1 MARFCTKCGK
11 PLAEGEVCTCQQ
23 EGAQMQQQ
31 TPMEGQ
37 TYNGQGGVRAQQPY
51 GSQENTQGQQMYG
64 GQGNAQG
71 QQPYGGQEN
80 TQGQQMYG
88 SQGNTQGQQMYG
100 GQENAQGQQI
110 YGGQGNA
117 QGGQTYGN
125 QGYAGQGSQFTD
137 QAGQMMN
144 QFVSTS
150 RNLFGRLVPMIKR
163 PATELG
169 AMAENEETSLGIQ
182 MIVLH
187 LVVTVVMTIVS
198 ILIVRVRLGV
208 MVEYIGIPYVKTTL
222 EALIFTAAM
231 DFGLAAILFVVT
243 KYIFKSELGFGGML
257 PLVGG
262 MAVVN
267 SAALVV
273 GGILTILSTQLGT
286 IIIVIG
292 AILGFMYM
300 LGGYFKAVEISED
313 AKVYA
318 MFISYAVFVI
328 VVLLVAK
335 VLVSD
340 TINEIQSSMY

>member
-1 MARFCTKCGK
+1 MAGFCPQCGK

-23 EGAQMQQQ
+23 GGVQMQQQ
-31 TPMEGQ
+31 TQMGGQMSGEQGQQYGGQ
-37 TYNGQGGVRAQQPY
+37 TYSSQGNGQGQQ
-51 GSQENTQGQQMYG
+51 SYG
-64 GQGNAQG
+64 G
-71 QQPYGGQEN
+71 
-80 TQGQQMYG
+80 
-88 SQGNTQGQQMYG
+88 QGNTQGQQY
-100 GQENAQGQQI
+100 
-110 YGGQGNA
+110 
-117 QGGQTYGN
+117 GGQTYNN
-125 QGYAGQGSQFTD
+125 QGYAGQGNQFTE

-187 LVVTVVMTIVS
+187 LVVTLVMTIVS
-198 ILIVRVRLGV
+198 LLSVKSRLGV
-208 MVEYIGIPYVKTTL
+208 MAEYIDIPYVKTILLTL
-222 EALIFTAAM
+222 VLTAVV

-243 KYIFKSELGFGGML
+243 KFIFKSELGFGGML

-273 GGILTILSTQLGT
+273 GGILMILSAQLGS
-286 IIIVIG
+286 IIIVLG

-300 LGGYFKAVEISED
+300 IGGYFKAVEISED

-318 MFISYAVFVI
+318 LSISYAVFVLI
-328 VVLLVAK
+328 VLIVTKVLLEDA
-335 VLVSD
+335 VS
-340 TINEIQSSMY
+340 EMRGLLY

>member
-1 MARFCTKCGK
+1 MARFCTQCGK

-23 EGAQMQQQ
+23 SGAQMQQTQ
-31 TPMEGQ
+31 MEGQ
-37 TYNGQGGVRAQQPY
+37 MSGD
-51 GSQENTQGQQMYG
+51 QGQQYNSQGGQTYG
-64 GQGNAQG
+64 G
-71 QQPYGGQEN
+71 
-80 TQGQQMYG
+80 
-88 SQGNTQGQQMYG
+88 QGNTQGQQ
-100 GQENAQGQQI
+100 
-110 YGGQGNA
+110 YGGQG
-117 QGGQTYGN
+117 GPSYGN
-125 QGYAGQGSQFTD
+125 QGNQFTE

-150 RNLFGRLVPMIKR
+150 RSLFGRLVPMIKR

-187 LVVTVVMTIVS
+187 LVVTLVMTIVS
-198 ILIVRVRLGV
+198 LLTVKSRLGI
-208 MVEYIGIPYVKTTL
+208 MAEYIDIPYVKTILLTL
-222 EALIFTAAM
+222 ILTAVV

-243 KYIFKSELGFGGML
+243 KFIFKSELGFGGML
-257 PLVGG
+257 PLAGG

-273 GGILTILSTQLGT
+273 GGILMILSAQLGS
-286 IIIVIG
+286 IIIVLG

-318 MFISYAVFVI
+318 LSISYAVFVLI
-328 VVLLVAK
+328 VLIVTKVLLADAVDEMRG
-335 VLVSD
+335 LL
-340 TINEIQSSMY
+340 Y